1 MDCAVDLHV
10 SRKQAVSNERSGA
23 RVERASKDG
32 QRSLARAPDQASRTV
47 AETAFGP
54 MISRGDVSRHTIR
67 PRPPM
72 GPETEYA
79 ADYEARAGLPSGRA
93 HRPLPGSGQMQ
104 PGTSGPQPDRASRSW
119 QNSRAKRTY
128 SNTMQVN
135 CVRVRRRCGKPVYGK
150 WPCKGT
156 ADAPPLHKCRE
167 YDLTCRAYVII
178 YARTR

>member
-1 MDCAVDLHV
+1 MRGRFAWVSKAGGLERKIRSARRAHIEGWATILGTCAGSGKPHR
-10 SRKQAVSNERSGA
+10 SRDRFRAMTSG
-23 RVERASKDG
+23 
-32 QRSLARAPDQASRTV
+32 
-47 AETAFGP
+47 
-54 MISRGDVSRHTIR
+54 GDVFRHTIR
-67 PRPPM
+67 QDPPA
-72 GPETEYA
+72 GPETGYG

-135 CVRVRRRCGKPVYGK
+135 CVRVRRRCGKPVYGR